1 MHTCFRPFA
10 ITDRMGEH
18 ATRPLARLGRRLAL
32 SLRLA
37 GMSLPRCREKA
48 PGRPKLFRSPLGG
61 RERRIAAS
69 PGDVSV
75 APDTRPDAPSGVS
88 NYRFQDDIVAR
99 RAPSG

>member
-1 MHTCFRPFA
+1 MNTDYRAFA
-10 ITDRMGEH
+10 NLHLEGES

-48 PGRPKLFRSPLGG
+48 PGRPKLSRGPLGG

-69 PGDVSV
+69 PGVVLFAS
-75 APDTRPDAPSGVS
+75 DTCPDAPSGVP
-88 NYRFQDDIVAR
+88 NCRF
-99 RAPSG
+99 

>member
-1 MHTCFRPFA
+1 MNTDYRAFA
-10 ITDRMGEH
+10 NLHLEGES

-48 PGRPKLFRSPLGG
+48 PGRPKLSRSPLGG

-69 PGDVSV
+69 PGGRV
-75 APDTRPDAPSGVS
+75 
-88 NYRFQDDIVAR
+88 R
-99 RAPSG
+99 RARHSPRRTIGRVQLPFLG

>member
-1 MHTCFRPFA
+1 MNPGYRAFA
-10 ITDRMGEH
+10 NLHPEGER

-37 GMSLPRCREKA
+37 GMSLLRCREKA
-48 PGRPKLFRSPLGG
+48 PGRPKLSRNPLGG

-69 PGDVSV
+69 PGGVSV

-88 NYRFQDDIVAR
+88 NCRF
-99 RAPSG
+99 